1 VNGIHEVGGS
11 IPPGSTISRIL
22 RQALQ
27 RLFRRKS
34 EAPATLAV
42 RRLLDAPIV
51 HAAMLPE
58 GERDNINGPSL
69 IRAPEWLPERLG
81 EFYLYF
87 GHHAGRCIKLAYAD
101 DLRGPWTVYAPGT
114 LQLADVA
121 ACHDHIASPDVHVD
135 DGRRQIVML
144 FHGVVRGS
152 HEQKSFLA
160 RSTDGIRF
168 VAEPEAIGDF
178 YLRTVRWR
186 DRWIGVS
193 KGGVAYVAESYSG
206 PYARLPR
213 PLFPMRDPWGNAPG
227 DIRHVA
233 LRVVDDRLEVFHT
246 RIGDAPERICR
257 AFVDLTAPIEMWS
270 AANAELVLA
279 PEREWE
285 GAGLP
290 VKSSAA
296 GAARGREHAL
306 RDPALFALDGT
317 TCLLYS
323 AAGETSLGIAE
334 LVEPG
339 HTAPDRPSG

>member
-1 VNGIHEVGGS
+1 
-11 IPPGSTISRIL
+11 
-22 RQALQ
+22 LQ
-27 RLFRRKS
+27 RLLGRKA
-34 EAPATLAV
+34 EPATQLVV

-69 IRAPEWLPERLG
+69 IRAPAWLPERLG

-87 GHHAGRCIKLAYAD
+87 GHHAGRSIRLAYAD
-101 DLRGPWTVYAPGT
+101 DLLGPWTVYAPGT

-135 DGRRQIVML
+135 EERRRIVML
-144 FHGVVRGS
+144 FHGMVRGS
-152 HEQKSFLA
+152 REQKSFLA
-160 RSTDGIRF
+160 HSTDGIRF
-168 VAEPEAIGDF
+168 TAEQEAIGDF

-193 KGGVAYVAESYSG
+193 KGGVAYVAEDCSG
-206 PYARLPR
+206 PYVRLPR

-227 DIRHVA
+227 DVRHVA
-233 LRVVDDRLEVFHT
+233 LRVEDDRLEVFHT

-257 AFVDLTAPIEMWS
+257 AFVDLTAPTEMWS
-270 AANAELVLA
+270 AANVELVLA
-279 PEREWE
+279 PAREWE

-290 VKSSAA
+290 VKPSAA
-296 GAARGREHAL
+296 GAARGPENAL
-306 RDPALFALDGT
+306 RDPELFAHDGRT
-317 TCLLYS
+317 YLLYS

-334 LVEPG
+334 LVEPVRA
-339 HTAPDRPSG
+339 APDRPS